1 MRVVVSNQPEFM
13 EIALFLLGILFGVW
27 WFTVIILPLFYG
39 FLRTLWFAGKGVL
52 RLKSSLHYLY
62 IFFVWNIIFTVLI
75 IVLRYFSPS
84 VVDYLYNSQEFLYGQ
99 MLGVIGLL
107 FRAMTA
113 SGRKDL
119 HDDFWA
125 AMEKYRC
132 ETTT

>member
-1 MRVVVSNQPEFM
+1 M
-13 EIALFLLGILFGVW
+13 EIVLFILGILFGAW

-39 FLRTLWFAGKGVL
+39 FPRTLWFTGKGVL
-52 RLKSSLHYLY
+52 RLKSSLHYFF
-62 IFFVWNIIFTVLI
+62 IFFVWNIIFTTLI
-75 IVLRYFSPS
+75 IVLWYFSPS
-84 VVDYLYNSQEFLYGQ
+84 IVDYLYNSQGFTYGQ

-107 FRAMTA
+107 FRATTTG
-113 SGRKDL
+113 GRKDL